1 MIWRE
6 VLFHRPSPHQWSV
19 IWALWITDNS
29 SVQTHRSNASSNPEE
44 DILSRNQEMSHCFS
58 SLVHN
63 FYIRGLF
70 FLMLCLSHDIFIF
83 FLLNFFGW
91 HFFNGQFAARVV
103 DCVCVCPSLF
113 TVCIV
118 FVVLW
123 AGLGGVRHSGE
134 LRAEHQWDGGQDRGR
149 QTEPTQG
156 RGTDPVT
163 LTHHTETNRKYSV
176 RQRNHWRGTPITA

>member
-83 FLLNFFGW
+83 FLLNFLDDIFLTVNSRLEW
-91 HFFNGQFAARVV
+91 WI
-103 DCVCVCPSLF
+103 VCVCARLSLQ
-113 TVCIV
+113 
-118 FVVLW
+118 FVLCLLFCGQALEEYGTQESSEQNISEMEAKTEAARQNLRKAEVL
-123 AGLGGVRHSGE
+123 
-134 LRAEHQWDGGQDRGR
+134 
-149 QTEPTQG
+149 
-156 RGTDPVT
+156 
-163 LTHHTETNRKYSV
+163 
-176 RQRNHWRGTPITA
+176 TP